1 MSVQTWFRRRLFVV
15 SILLTSAAVLSGCVQ
30 DADTYTHTNLPVAS
44 LSPPTNSPPPKTQAQ
59 TINIEAQDR
68 IARFRRLA
76 ETMGTTP
83 PQIEE
88 VYAPAG
94 TVVGV
99 NAPVPVVRVVFP
111 EKVFFDFN
119 QAIPRPEAMQII
131 ETVAANM
138 RRDVPD
144 ASLTLLGHTDGIGSD
159 EYNVALSQR
168 RASTVLA
175 ELVRRDVNPNQLNTV
190 AIGKAQPIATN
201 STDEGRALNRR
212 VEFLISGSEKA
223 NLSVVEDRPINSAY
237 LTAPGQAAPLLPPKP
252 VVVLKPIR
260 PPSGPADEGMLGPTG
275 ILTLRTP
282 DQTSAPIEAVSTTI
296 TPVAAPKPVLARP
309 SAPAPKVIL
318 REPEKVLPA
327 PLGDVAPLNF

>member
-1 MSVQTWFRRRLFVV
+1 MKNVQ
-15 SILLTSAAVLSGCVQ
+15 
-30 DADTYTHTNLPVAS
+30 
-44 LSPPTNSPPPKTQAQ
+44 
-59 TINIEAQDR
+59 
-68 IARFRRLA
+68 
-76 ETMGTTP
+76 TP
-83 PQIEE
+83 PQIDE
-88 VYAPAG
+88 VYAPPG

-99 NAPVPVVRVVFP
+99 NTPVPVVRIVFP

-119 QAIPRPEAMQII
+119 QAVPRTEAMQII

-144 ASLTLLGHTDGIGSD
+144 ASLTLLGHTDAVGSD

-175 ELVRRDVNPNQLNTV
+175 ELVRRDVNPNQLSTV

-201 STDEGRALNRR
+201 STEDGRARNRR

-237 LTAPGQAAPLLPPKP
+237 LTSPGQVAAFLPRP
-252 VVVLKPIR
+252 VTVLRPIR
-260 PPSGPADEGMLGPTG
+260 APSGPADEGILGPAG
-275 ILTLRTP
+275 ILTLRAP
-282 DQTSAPIEAVSTTI
+282 DPNPEPTAAILTKI
-296 TPVAAPKPVLARP
+296 TPTAGPEPVIARP
-309 SAPAPKVIL
+309 SAPAPKILL